1 MKLPTRLLASL
12 ITLSLSLVVSIGS
25 IGTQAQESTHEF
37 PATSDTVVSIQNI
50 HGTVKVH
57 GWDQMKVK
65 VVVVPH
71 SAQVEA
77 HFESPANRVHIHTHL
92 LDENADT
99 NARKVDYEVWAPA
112 NVRVDIEL
120 KSGTLEVENFSED
133 LGIRTVAATV
143 ALRNVSGHTSIE
155 TLNGN
160 VEVHQCQGHVEATSI
175 SGSLHFTDC
184 AAHFLKAGT
193 TSGDIIFTGNLK
205 FAGTYDFNNN
215 EGAIELRLP
224 PSASFDLTAT
234 AIQGSVQ
241 NEFPLKTRKNERT
254 QQVDYQ
260 RSLTGTAQG
269 GGARV
274 KATTFSG
281 TIRIQK
287 Q

>member
-1 MKLPTRLLASL
+1 MKLSTRLHASL
-12 ITLSLSLVVSIGS
+12 IAVSVSLVVASGA
-25 IGTQAQESTHEF
+25 QAQESTHEF
-37 PATSDTVVSIQNI
+37 PATTDTVVSIQNTQ
-50 HGTVKVH
+50 GTVRVH

-65 VVVVPH
+65 VVVVPY
-71 SAQVEA
+71 STKVEA

-99 NARKVDYEVWAPA
+99 SARRVDYEVWAPA

-143 ALRNVSGHTSIE
+143 VLRNVSGHTSVE

-160 VEVHQCQGHVEATSI
+160 VEIRQCQGHVEATSI
-175 SGSLHFTDC
+175 SGSLRFTDC
-184 AAHFLKAGT
+184 AAHYLKAGT
-193 TSGDIIFTGNLK
+193 TSGDIVFTGNLK
-205 FAGTYDFNNN
+205 FAGMYDFNNN
-215 EGAIELRLP
+215 EGTIELHLP

-241 NEFPLKTRKNERT
+241 NEFPLKARKNERS

-260 RSLTGTAQG
+260 RSLTGTAQD
-269 GGARV
+269 GGARI